1 MTAVA
6 TKGKAHPPWHI
17 RLLLKVYLFSVYVY
31 LFSVYGYQNLSLY
44 NVGGRTCSLFGL

>member
-6 TKGKAHPPWHI
+6 TKGKAHPPWHF
-17 RLLLKVYLFSVYVY
+17 RLKVY

-44 NVGGRTCSLFGL
+44 NVGGRTCWLFGL